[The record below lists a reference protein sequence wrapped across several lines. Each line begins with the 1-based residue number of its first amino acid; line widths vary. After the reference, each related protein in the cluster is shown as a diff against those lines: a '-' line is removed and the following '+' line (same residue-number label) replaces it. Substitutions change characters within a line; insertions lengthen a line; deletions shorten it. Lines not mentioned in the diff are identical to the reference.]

1 MNTSSKGTLYV
12 GSDRYAISIVA
23 KVNDKTFVGVHIKDD
38 GECWL
43 GSGSPMVVILRL
55 KNNGEWRSDDGS
67 LFLEGEAIN
76 HIDPSF

>member
-55 KNNGEWRSDDGS
+55 KNNGEWRDGS
-67 LFLEGEAIN
+67 RLFVEGEATN
-76 HIDPSF
+76 FIDPSF